1 MEVTTTA
8 LKRCDLVKIK
18 GRIDSETA
26 TAFSNGIKKVLDQ
39 ERYHIVLDFSD
50 VDFISSA
57 GLRVLIA
64 TQKTCRRFNRGEVVL
79 SSLKPKILSSL
90 DLAGFTSLFKI
101 YDDNV
106 AAIGSF

>member
-1 MEVTTTA
+1 MEVTTMA
-8 LKRCDLVKIK
+8 LKRCDLVKPK

-26 TAFSNGIKKVLDQ
+26 TSFSDAIQKVLKQ

-64 TQKTCRRFNRGEVVL
+64 TQKKCRRFNRGETVL
-79 SSLKPKILSSL
+79 SNLKPKILSSL

-106 AAIGSF
+106 TAIGSF

>member
-1 MEVTTTA
+1 MEVTTTT
-8 LKRCDLVKIK
+8 LKRCDLVKAK

-26 TAFSNGIKKVLDQ
+26 TAFSDAIQKVLGQ
-39 ERYHIVLDFSD
+39 ERFHIVLDFSN

-64 TQKTCRRFNRGEVVL
+64 TQKTCRRFNRGEIVL
-79 SSLKPKILSSL
+79 SNLKPKILSSL

-101 YDDNV
+101 YDDNI